1 MLFGLSDTPLELKIN
16 EPGEVYISFNKH
28 PWSGIVEIQ
37 DQEKIERFDLYAEA
51 GAASY
56 IFTYHVTGN
65 QKVQISLGII
75 LVMMFAVCFLTA
87 VIFLFYILASYP
99 ASICVD
105 GRTQLYQALGV
116 EKLTDA
122 HPAFH
127 TMLVKLFTLNG
138 KFLAGFPIMQAL
150 GLSGLG
156 TAILRMGFMLQQYGR
171 M

>member
-87 VIFLFYILASYP
+87 VIYFILNKFREIWYGYCCNINP
-99 ASICVD
+99 IRNRCC
-105 GRTQLYQALGV
+105 RTNC
-116 EKLTDA
+116 K
-122 HPAFH
+122 
-127 TMLVKLFTLNG
+127 N
-138 KFLAGFPIMQAL
+138 
-150 GLSGLG
+150 
-156 TAILRMGFMLQQYGR
+156 QQYLAVKIPFIKIIQYGSAKT
-171 M
+171 